1 MAFLYGKMDF
11 FMQTF
16 HAYPFLN
23 TEWDSVS
30 LQIWENAVFTGDS
43 SWYYPHMTSPFNRLY
58 FIMEGEIYLENE
70 KGRNLL
76 RSGHMYLVPA
86 GSCYTYGC
94 TNKVR
99 KFYVHFNTELLP
111 GIDLF
116 GELDTILSIPFE
128 KPLLDKIFAE
138 MKKESLS
145 GLLHLKAIF
154 WQIICDFFESSSPDT
169 CQYLHKFRGY
179 YRQREAITYIS
190 ENLQAG
196 LRIQEIAN
204 ALHTTTHIL
213 SRTFR
218 QDTGLGLKEYME
230 QMLMQKARLLLLY
243 TNRHIN
249 KISEELGFSDP
260 FYFSRFFKKR
270 EKLSPREY
278 RLQRVAGKMK
288 P

>member
-1 MAFLYGKMDF
+1 
-11 FMQTF
+11 MQTF

-94 TNKVR
+94 ADKVR

-116 GELDTILSIPFE
+116 GELDTILSLPFE

-169 CQYLHKFRGY
+169 CQYLHKFRGVLPPEGSY
-179 YRQREAITYIS
+179 HLYFGKSSGRTSHTGNRERPPHDHTPSLPHLPSGYRSWVKGIYGTDADAKS
-190 ENLQAG
+190 QAF
-196 LRIQEIAN
+196 A
-204 ALHTTTHIL
+204 
-213 SRTFR
+213 S
-218 QDTGLGLKEYME
+218 
-230 QMLMQKARLLLLY
+230 LY
-243 TNRHIN
+243 KSSH
-249 KISEELGFSDP
+249 K
-260 FYFSRFFKKR
+260 
-270 EKLSPREY
+270 
-278 RLQRVAGKMK
+278 
-288 P
+288 

>member
-1 MAFLYGKMDF
+1 
-11 FMQTF
+11 MQTF

-94 TNKVR
+94 TDKVR

-116 GELDTILSIPFE
+116 GELDTILSLPFE

-204 ALHTTTHIL
+204 ALHTTAHLL

-218 QDTGLGLKEYME
+218 QDTRLGLKEYME

-243 TNRHIN
+243 TNRPIN

>member
-1 MAFLYGKMDF
+1 
-11 FMQTF
+11 MQTF

-94 TNKVR
+94 TDKVR
-99 KFYVHFNTELLP
+99 KFYVHFNTE
-111 GIDLF
+111 
-116 GELDTILSIPFE
+116 
-128 KPLLDKIFAE
+128 
-138 MKKESLS
+138 
-145 GLLHLKAIF
+145 LLHLKAIF
-154 WQIICDFFESSSPDT
+154 WQIICDFFETSSADT
-169 CQYLHKFRGY
+169 CQYLRKFRGY
-179 YRQREAITYIS
+179 YRQKETITYIS
-190 ENLQAG
+190 KNLHAG
-196 LRIQEIAN
+196 LRIQEIADS
-204 ALHTTTHIL
+204 LHTATHLL

-243 TNRHIN
+243 TNRPIN
-249 KISEELGFSDP
+249 KISEELGFSDA

>member
-1 MAFLYGKMDF
+1 
-11 FMQTF
+11 MQTF

-30 LQIWENAVFTGDS
+30 LEIWENAVFTGDS

-76 RSGHMYLVPA
+76 RSGYMYLVPA

-94 TNKVR
+94 TDKVH

-116 GELDTILSIPFE
+116 GELDTILSLPFE
-128 KPLLDKIFAE
+128 KSLLDKIFEE

-154 WQIICDFFESSSPDT
+154 WQIICDFFETSSCGYLPVSPQIPGILPTERNYHLYFRKSSCRTSHTGNCRFSPHNHIPSLPHLSSGYRSWLKGIHGTDADAKSQAFT
-169 CQYLHKFRGY
+169 SLYKPSHK
-179 YRQREAITYIS
+179 
-190 ENLQAG
+190 
-196 LRIQEIAN
+196 
-204 ALHTTTHIL
+204 
-213 SRTFR
+213 
-218 QDTGLGLKEYME
+218 
-230 QMLMQKARLLLLY
+230 
-243 TNRHIN
+243 
-249 KISEELGFSDP
+249 
-260 FYFSRFFKKR
+260 
-270 EKLSPREY
+270 
-278 RLQRVAGKMK
+278 
-288 P
+288 